1 MKILP
6 PIPSSST
13 PPVFCSTTLQGTPK
27 RRTPL
32 VSPASPATHY
42 STAMPGS
49 KLIKRYPHE
58 PDSVKNML
66 LISLWLGATL
76 IALSLMS
83 SILILPAPYNKYA
96 GALVVILLVLPL
108 PQGPL
113 TTNPLHKMGY
123 RLGDSIMEAA
133 SRYFGLSVYADDLDV
148 LKKASS
154 VHCKPGKGGIIIPL
168 TPHDVRSPL
177 NP

>member
-1 MKILP
+1 
-6 PIPSSST
+6 
-13 PPVFCSTTLQGTPK
+13 
-27 RRTPL
+27 
-32 VSPASPATHY
+32 
-42 STAMPGS
+42 MPGS

-76 IALSLMS
+76 IALGLMS

-96 GALVVILLVLPL
+96 GALVVILLILPL

-113 TTNPLHKMGY
+113 TKNPLHKMGY